1 MISIKSFLRKNDYNT
16 YLFICFSSIF
26 CMLLEVIGI
35 SLIPLLIGFLSNS
48 NDTINIAD
56 KFMFIKNINFNI
68 QSFSFLN
75 IILLLIFIFFLKNFF
90 ILFIKSREE
99 ILYSKISIYL
109 TKKLFQNYLNFPYEY
124 YIANNRSDMIRTI
137 YSVGNI
143 NQYFRSFNYLINDII
158 LVIFISLAMY
168 FYNFTA
174 FIIFLCLFV
183 LFIIFYLLFIKKKI
197 KFFSSNI
204 LTYESLKNKLIN
216 QGLLAFKESKIL
228 NIQPELA
235 KNLDIVSSF
244 IEKNNLHNKL
254 LSIAPRYIIEIIFVL
269 ILAGSAYFLKM
280 HNNADALVLLTFLT
294 IAIIR
299 SSAAIVGIN
308 RNLNS
313 LNYSKPYFKL
323 VNTELLKFQNELEE
337 EKSRSTINKFEKSIE
352 FKNISFKYKNSKI
365 RNLEN
370 ISFQIVKG
378 DFVGIKG
385 PSGSGKTTVINI
397 LLGLISYSEGHLVI
411 DGVIVAKN
419 AISFW
424 GNIIGYVPQEP
435 YLIDDTIINNIAFGV
450 PKELI
455 NMDSVYNS
463 IKLSSSDK
471 FINNF
476 PNKLNE
482 LVGENGIK
490 LSGGQKQRIALAR
503 ALYIQPKIL
512 VLDEATNALDNFL
525 EDEVIKTIGLL
536 KKKYTIIM
544 ISHRSSCFKDCDK
557 IISLD
562 QGKVISNFDCKK

>member
-75 IILLLIFIFFLKNFF
+75 IIILLIFIFFLKNFF

>member
-1 MISIKSFLRKNDYNT
+1 MISIKSFLRKNEYNT
-16 YLFICFSSIF
+16 YLFICFASIF

-48 NDTINIAD
+48 KDTINIAD
-56 KFMFIKNINFNI
+56 KFIFIKNINFNL

-99 ILYSKISIYL
+99 ILYSKISNYL

-143 NQYFRSFNYLINDII
+143 NQYLRSFNYLINDII
-158 LVIFISLAMY
+158 LVIFISIAMY

-174 FIIFLCLFV
+174 FTIFLCLFF

-197 KFFSSNI
+197 KFFSNNI

-244 IEKNNLHNKL
+244 IEKNNLYNKL

-269 ILAGSAYFLKM
+269 ILAGTAYFLKM
-280 HNNADALVLLTFLT
+280 YNSADALVLLAFLT

-323 VNTELLKFQNELEE
+323 VNAELLKFQNELEE
-337 EKSRSTINKFEKSIE
+337 EKSRSIINKFEKSIE

-411 DGVIVAKN
+411 DGVTVAKN
-419 AISFW
+419 ATSFW

-544 ISHRSSCFKDCDK
+544 ISHRSDCFKDCNK

-562 QGKVISNFDCKK
+562 QGRVISNLDCKK